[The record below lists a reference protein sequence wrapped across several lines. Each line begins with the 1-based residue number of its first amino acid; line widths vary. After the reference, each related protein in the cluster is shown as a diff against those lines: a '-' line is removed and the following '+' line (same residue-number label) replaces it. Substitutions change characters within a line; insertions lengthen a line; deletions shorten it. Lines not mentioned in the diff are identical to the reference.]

1 MFFFFSFRTRMTI
14 RPRSSARE
22 DRRAIGL
29 ILSRRTACTPLFF
42 FLFPV
47 TTDGQDN
54 EQCERRW
61 KTNGDLFV
69 HYAGIFSQWSNR
81 SCTIHVRIIS
91 PIFLR
96 SFRTTE
102 LHVISIKVRTCKTQ
116 HICRMKNVFKTYSIA
131 YLCEYLLLKSWKI
144 VHYQE

>member
-1 MFFFFSFRTRMTI
+1 MFFFFLPTRMTI

-22 DRRAIGL
+22 ARRAIGL
-29 ILSRRTACTPLFF
+29 ISSRRTACTPLLF

-47 TTDGQDN
+47 ATNGQDN
-54 EQCERRW
+54 EQRERRW

-81 SCTIHVRIIS
+81 SCTTIRVRIIS
-91 PIFLR
+91 PISLR
-96 SFRTTE
+96 SFHTTE

-131 YLCEYLLLKSWKI
+131 YLCEYLLRKSWKI